1 MTVITLKKNPGG
13 GDLQTWVG
21 IFWVGVFWGGEGV

>member
-1 MTVITLKKNPGG
+1 MTVITLKKNPGWG
-13 GDLQTWVG
+13 YLKTWVG